1 MKTDLSRVSN
11 ETFAR
16 FLLDADEWHHD
27 QASETAWKIDQIRKQ
42 FNNANSY
49 RTNKISWLFV

>member
-1 MKTDLSRVSN
+1 MKTDLNRVSN

-16 FLLDADEWHHD
+16 FLLNVDEWYHD
-27 QASETAWKIDQIRKQ
+27 QTSETTWKIDQIRKQ

-49 RTNKISWLFV
+49 KTNKMNWLFV